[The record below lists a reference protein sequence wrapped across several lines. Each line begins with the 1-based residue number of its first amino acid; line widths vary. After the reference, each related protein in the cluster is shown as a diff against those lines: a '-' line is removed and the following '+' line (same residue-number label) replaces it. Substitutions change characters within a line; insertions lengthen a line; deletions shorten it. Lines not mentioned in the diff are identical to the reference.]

1 MQTSDIWHKLHLHRA
16 KVIAIILLFAG
27 QWAMAQKAPVSMY
40 RIEEDQKKMKYGF
53 FLGFHQN
60 SYGVKH
66 SEVFETVALSNLLAI
81 NPRQNVGFNLG
92 FMLDFRIN
100 DQFSWRVIPVK
111 IALYQNE
118 VDYHFDNGEID
129 TQLIETTRIEPGLF
143 MKYRSIRRANSRM
156 YIIGGISASLR
167 SGKPKE
173 TDTGGLLIRK
183 VDLRAEIGIG
193 LEKYFKFFKWS
204 PEVRYSRGLINV
216 AETQS
221 PQTVYTLGIDRLVT
235 HTFTFYL
242 HFSD

>member
-16 KVIAIILLFAG
+16 KVIAIILLLAG
-27 QWAMAQKAPVSMY
+27 PWVMAQKAPVTMH
-40 RIEEDQKKMKYGF
+40 RVEQDQKPMKYGF

-60 SYGVKH
+60 TYGVKH
-66 SEVFETVALSNLLAI
+66 SAAFETPALEDLLAI
-81 NPRQNVGFNLG
+81 NPRQNAGFNLG
-92 FMLDFRIN
+92 FMLNFRIN

-118 VDYHFDNGEID
+118 VDYHLSTGEID

-156 YIIGGISASLR
+156 YIIGGLSASMR

-183 VDLRAEIGIG
+183 MDVRAEIGIG

-204 PEVRYSRGLINV
+204 PEFRYSRGILNV
-216 AETQS
+216 AEAQN
-221 PQTVYTLGIDRLVT
+221 PQTIYTRGIDRLVT
-235 HTFTFYL
+235 HTFSFYL

>member
-1 MQTSDIWHKLHLHRA
+1 MQTPDFWHKLHIHRA
-16 KVIAIILLFAG
+16 KIIALFLLCFA
-27 QWAMAQKAPVSMY
+27 QVAMSQKAPVTKY
-40 RIEEDQKKMKYGF
+40 RVDQDNKPLKYGF

-66 SEVFETVALSNLLAI
+66 SEVFETVALDDLLAI
-81 NPRQNVGFNLG
+81 NPQQNAGFNLG

-111 IALYQNE
+111 IALYQNA
-118 VDYHFDNGEID
+118 VDYHFANGTVD
-129 TQLIETTRIEPGLF
+129 TQLIETTRIEPGIF

-156 YIIGGISASLR
+156 YIIGGISASMR

-173 TDTGGLLIRK
+173 TDTGGLLIK
-183 VDLRAEIGIG
+183 KLDVRAEIGIG

-204 PEVRYSRGLINV
+204 PEIRYARGIINV
-216 AETQS
+216 AEQ
-221 PQTVYTLGIDRLVT
+221 QTPESVYTLGIDRLIT
-235 HTFTFYL
+235 HTFTLYL

>member
-16 KVIAIILLFAG
+16 KIIAITLLLAG
-27 QWAMAQKAPVSMY
+27 QWAMAQKVPVTQWRM
-40 RIEEDQKKMKYGF
+40 EQDQKPLKYGF

-60 SYGVKH
+60 SFGVKH
-66 SEVFETVALSNLLAI
+66 SDVFETPDLDEILAI
-81 NPRQNVGFNLG
+81 NPQQNAGFNLG

-100 DQFSWRVIPVK
+100 DQFSWRVVPVK

-118 VDYHFDNGEID
+118 VDYHMSTGEIN

-156 YIIGGISASLR
+156 YIIGGLSASMR

-173 TDTGGLLIRK
+173 TDTGGLLIKK
-183 VDLRAEIGIG
+183 VDFRAEIGIG

-204 PEVRYSRGLINV
+204 PEIRYSRGLINV
-216 AETQS
+216 AQRQERETIFTQ
-221 PQTVYTLGIDRLVT
+221 GIDRLVT
-235 HTFTFYL
+235 HTFSFYF